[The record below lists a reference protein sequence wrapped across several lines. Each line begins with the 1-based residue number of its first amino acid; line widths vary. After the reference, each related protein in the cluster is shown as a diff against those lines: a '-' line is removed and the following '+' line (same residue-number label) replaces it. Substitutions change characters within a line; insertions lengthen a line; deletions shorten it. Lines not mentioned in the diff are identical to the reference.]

1 MEGGWADEG
10 DASTRLSIGKLLALR
25 PPVRLDA
32 GVMTGLSMG
41 DVPAE
46 DLVKPQPRKRE
57 PRGRGGTIGPIT
69 ECVSVE
75 AEVLLAKRL
84 ELRHIEHVTG
94 AAIKEKAGLRGY
106 TVMITGTTAIVEQ
119 ALPMV
124 ERALGLEVPEQQ
136 MQQVEASTTG
146 PALPPWLQAN
156 RTDAIGSSAADRR
169 RPPQVPQPAVEEA
182 ADWRRPPQVQ
192 QPAVE
197 EAIGSSAAD
206 WRRPPQ
212 VPQPAVE
219 EAADWRRP
227 PQVQQPA
234 VEEAIGSSAADWRRP
249 PQVPQPAVEEAADWR
264 RPPQVQQLA
273 VEEEDWEIPDHW
285 RPVSGQKPPDSVV
298 NITPAVEPACPAPP
312 PVDIDIDDGGF
323 WDEEILPGACQAGGS
338 SSSRSPATPEEAPLP
353 GRWRREKALA
363 PRPCEDEA
371 KFDASEGYSPPPRP
385 LAPSAQAV

>member
-32 GVMTGLSMG
+32 GVMTGLSMA

-46 DLVKPQPRKRE
+46 DLLKPQPRKRE

-156 RTDAIGSSAADRR
+156 RTDAIGSSAADRRRPPQVPQPAVEEAADWRQSPQVYFESLLQKTSTEATGSSAADWR

-312 PVDIDIDDGGF
+312 PVDIDDGGF
-323 WDEEILPGACQAGGS
+323 WDEEILPGACQAGGPVS
-338 SSSRSPATPEEAPLP
+338 HL
-353 GRWRREKALA
+353 
-363 PRPCEDEA
+363 
-371 KFDASEGYSPPPRP
+371 F
-385 LAPSAQAV
+385 QHQHF